1 MRMMVVARVEG
12 FAEQAGG
19 MLDRAAWLK
28 AELDALGWQT
38 WLEPMSNTVY
48 FAWPPEEIAEKYM
61 LAPDYDERLGGELSH
76 IVVMQHVTKE
86 GLQEF
91 LDDLAGC
98 MEEGMPVA
106 A

>member
-1 MRMMVVARVEG
+1 
-12 FAEQAGG
+12 

-28 AELDALGWQT
+28 AELDKLGWGA

-48 FAWPPEEIAEKYM
+48 FVRPPAEIAEKYM
-61 LAPDYDERLGGELSH
+61 LAPDYDEKLGGDLSH

-91 LDDLAGC
+91 LDDLADCINDGSENGT
-98 MEEGMPVA
+98 EE
-106 A
+106 

>member
-1 MRMMVVARVEG
+1 
-12 FAEQAGG
+12 

-28 AELDALGWQT
+28 AELDKLGWRA

-48 FAWPPEEIAEKYM
+48 FERPPEELTEKYM

-76 IVVMQHVTKE
+76 IVVMQHVKE
-86 GLQEF
+86 DGLQGF
-91 LDDLAGC
+91 LDDLADYI
-98 MEEGMPVA
+98 EESTAPA

>member
-28 AELDALGWQT
+28 AELDALGWQA

-48 FAWPPEEIAEKYM
+48 FARPPEEIAEKYM

-91 LDDLAGC
+91 LDDLADC
-98 MEEGMPVA
+98 MQENFA
-106 A
+106 AAA